1 MNLISQNELLGLG
14 ALPQGAPAK
23 KEARKALRAKANR
36 LSTTSAS
43 GKAFFEKLMNVLPA
57 DIQQAIRN
65 ARLQLVDEII
75 YAVKDMNGYQERYL
89 FESADNK
96 TPGITNLDRQKIE
109 ANKWTLLKGI
119 QLLSADANGKQAL
132 ALPIVLNGEFELEV
146 GSTVIVPNV
155 SCSVFDTYG
164 RTDIRSGYWD
174 GFDPQFITPNTE
186 IKPKLIL
193 AAQAAAALPV
203 YIALHCV
210 SVAKN

>member
-1 MNLISQNELLGLG
+1 MNLITQNELLGLG
-14 ALPQGAPAK
+14 AMPEGAPAK

-43 GKAFFEKLMNVLPA
+43 GKAFFEKLMSVLPA
-57 DIQQAIRN
+57 DIQQAIRTG
-65 ARLQLVDEII
+65 RLQLVDEII

-96 TPGITNLDRQKIE
+96 MPGVTNLDRQKIE

-119 QLLSADANGKQAL
+119 QLLGANGGKQEL
-132 ALPIVLNGEFELEV
+132 APATVLNGEFELEV

-164 RTDIRSGYWD
+164 RSDIKPGYWD
-174 GFDPQFITPNTE
+174 GFDPQFLTPNTE

-193 AAQAAAALPV
+193 SEQASASLPV
-203 YIALHCV
+203 FFALHCV

>member
-1 MNLISQNELLGLG
+1 MNLINQSELLGLG
-14 ALPQGAPAK
+14 ALSEGAPAK
-23 KEARKALRAKANR
+23 KEARKALRAKAGKI
-36 LSTTSAS
+36 STSTAS
-43 GKAFFEKLMNVLPA
+43 GKAFFEKMMTSVVPA

-65 ARLQLVDEII
+65 GRLQLVDDII
-75 YAVKDMNGYQERYL
+75 YGTKDMNGYAERYL

-96 TPGITNLDRQKIE
+96 TPGVTNLDRQKIE
-109 ANKWTLLKGI
+109 ANRWTLLVGI
-119 QLLSADANGKQAL
+119 QILSGAPLDIADDK
-132 ALPIVLNGEFELEV
+132 VLNGEFELEV

-155 SCSVFDTYG
+155 SCAVFDTYG
-164 RTDIRSGYWD
+164 RTDAKPGYWD

-193 AAQAAAALPV
+193 SEQASAALPV